1 MSISQISVKNFKQN
15 KALLPSIVDAIMFC
29 ARQQIAF
36 LGHRD
41 DKINSDEV
49 PAYNEGDFVAVIH
62 MLAEC
67 NSSLKKH
74 LISGSRNARYVS
86 KTIQNETIAVYADLI
101 RENFR
106 QCLQKCPHFALG

>member
-1 MSISQISVKNFKQN
+1 MLLKLFSESRIDLIINQISVENFKQN

-36 LGHRD
+36 RWQRD
-41 DKINSDEV
+41 DKINFDEA
-49 PAYNEGDFVAVIH
+49 PACDEDNFVAIIR

-86 KTIQNETIAVYADLI
+86 KTVQNEIIAVYADLI
-101 RENFR
+101 RE
-106 QCLQKCPHFALG
+106 HF